1 MNFDDVDHSAFFN
14 LLDLKIKSY
23 SSPHIAMLSSKE
35 CPSLKH
41 MVQKTIQKLV
51 ISSSAEDE
59 EDANETLED
68 SDEIKKILKPIK
80 YKTFSHLVS
89 WYKEK
94 GHYKPLII
102 VLQDLE
108 SFSNQ
113 QLQDFVLLCR

>member
-1 MNFDDVDHSAFFN
+1 M
-14 LLDLKIKSY
+14 
-23 SSPHIAMLSSKE
+23 
-35 CPSLKH
+35 KH

-51 ISSSAEDE
+51 SCISAME
-59 EDANETLED
+59 EDPDETLED
-68 SDEIKKILKPIK
+68 TDEIKKAPKSTK

-89 WYKEK
+89 WYKEM
-94 GHYKPLII
+94 GHNKPLIV